1 MIVGKCIIDGEKDE
15 KKQNIVKVK
24 GDKIKYGTYGIV
36 DKVVVTKNRDG
47 LRNYNIRIKKIREP
61 EVGDK
66 FASRCAQKGTIG
78 MLLDQQDMPYTKDG
92 VVPDIIINPHAIPS
106 RMTLNQLLEVVF
118 GKSCSMGAYLGDST
132 PYCSSNSIETLSKLL
147 RSYGFNGDGT
157 EILYSGVTGGQM
169 GSKIFMGPT
178 YYQRLKLM
186 VSDKIHSRTTGPK
199 QNMIKQPTGGRANKG
214 GLRIG
219 EMERDSILSHGACS
233 FLQESLMKRS
243 DAFSVVVSRKDGLIN
258 NKENNQE
265 NNDLVNVKVPYAM
278 KTMVNEL
285 YAMGVA
291 PRILNM
297 GNDNNENNT
306 NIIEKIKNNSTIK
319 EEDDTGTC
327 EISAAES
334 FIKNI

>member
-1 MIVGKCIIDGEKDE
+1 M
-15 KKQNIVKVK
+15 

-36 DKVVVTKNRDG
+36 DKVVVTKNREG
-47 LRNYNIRIKKIREP
+47 LRNYNVRIKKIREP

-78 MLLDQQDMPYTKDG
+78 MLIDQQDMPYTKDG

-118 GKSCSMGAYLGDST
+118 GKACSMGMYLGDAT
-132 PYCSSNSIETLSKLL
+132 PYCSTNSINTLSKLL

-157 EILYSGVTGGQM
+157 ETLYSGITGDQM
-169 GSKIFMGPT
+169 SSKIFIGPT

-186 VSDKIHSRTTGPK
+186 VSDKVHSRTTGPK

-219 EMERDSILSHGACS
+219 EMERDSVLSHGACS

-243 DAFSVVVSRKDGLIN
+243 DEFSVVVSRKDGLLH
-258 NKENNQE
+258 NKDTNVED
-265 NNDLVNVKVPYAM
+265 NNDLVNIKVPYAM
-278 KTMVNEL
+278 KTLINEL
-285 YAMGVA
+285 YSMGVA

-297 GNDNNENNT
+297 GNDNNDNNY
-306 NIIEKIKNNSTIK
+306 NVIEKIRNNSIL
-319 EEDDTGTC
+319 EDTEDL
-327 EISAAES
+327 ED
-334 FIKNI
+334 